1 MSIAAKTA
9 KTIKN
14 KTNATNNVAK
24 TAKVAKAPTTTDKD
38 LLDELKDLIYGIPD
52 NEYIQDFLKL
62 IDENPRYATG
72 IGAGAGALGGM
83 GLGAAM
89 SDDNDEL
96 LQELLMSKY
105 GEL

>member
-1 MSIAAKTA
+1 MSIAAKT
-9 KTIKN
+9 
-14 KTNATNNVAK
+14 VK
-24 TAKVAKAPTTTDKD
+24 TAKTLKNEANATKDVVKAATTDKD
-38 LLDELKDLIYGIPD
+38 FLDELKDLIYGIPD
-52 NEYIQDFLKL
+52 NEYVQDFLQL

-96 LQELLMSKY
+96 LQELLMSRY